1 MSSAPDLEPP
11 TKKPRVATD
20 HGHYLQDQQ
29 KVYSEAEVCTATNSS
44 WEKEEEAA
52 ERVPSPGRVRATGPL
67 AVQHGH
73 LPKDGKHIS
82 VKRLSLSL
90 KRVTPRTSLTGHEN
104 DKEDKDQIGKD
115 IRKSAISEYRGK
127 PEEYMKSLVDADEE
141 GEYSTEKEEMEHV
154 LMKDVGNVAGHVTGP
169 LVAAKHGH
177 HSPNE
182 ENLQRAT
189 VKEISFV
196 PKVTP
201 RASFATDV
209 RNIDHGDAHKKKGR
223 KVEDQIGKDNS
234 GRPEVSMEPSVS
246 ISEETEETTENTSS
260 EYRGRT
266 DESMEPS
273 VSVSDESKKATKN
286 VSSKYRVETNCEATN
301 IDDRE
306 EASNVVGS
314 CVLREEVGVEGIG
327 KVMSSLGQSMESA
340 VGTSKENENTATMSS
355 LAVEGEMDENLENEN
370 AATSLSVEVSP
381 TAGHAGKSEAYY
393 SANFKSAIYSVLTS
407 SPERHVI
414 NGEAVE
420 IVDSFMALPG

>member
-44 WEKEEEAA
+44 WEKEEAA

-73 LPKDGKHIS
+73 LPKDGKHTS

-141 GEYSTEKEEMEHV
+141 GEYSTEKEEKEHV
-154 LMKDVGNVAGHVTGP
+154 LMEDIGNVARHVTGP

-189 VKEISFV
+189 VKRLALSLK
-196 PKVTP
+196 KVTP

-234 GRPEVSMEPSVS
+234 GRLEVSMEPSVS
-246 ISEETEETTENTSS
+246 VSEETEETTENTSS
-260 EYRGRT
+260 ECRGRA
-266 DESMEPS
+266 DESMETS

-286 VSSKYRVETNCEATN
+286 VSSKHRVETDCEATN

-306 EASNVVGS
+306 EASNVIGT
-314 CVLREEVGVEGIG
+314 CVLRQEVGVEGMG
-327 KVMSSLGQSMESA
+327 KVMSSLDQSMELA
-340 VGTSKENENTATMSS
+340 VDTSEENENAATMSS

-393 SANFKSAIYSVLTS
+393 SANFKSAINSVLTS

-420 IVDSFMALPG
+420 IVDNFMALPG

>member
-73 LPKDGKHIS
+73 LPKDGKHTS

-141 GEYSTEKEEMEHV
+141 GEYSTEKEEKEHV
-154 LMKDVGNVAGHVTGP
+154 LMEDIGNVARHVTGP

-189 VKEISFV
+189 VKRLALSLK
-196 PKVTP
+196 KVTP
-201 RASFATDV
+201 RASFAPDV

-246 ISEETEETTENTSS
+246 ISEETEENTENTSS
-260 EYRGRT
+260 EYRGRA
-266 DESMEPS
+266 DESEETS
-273 VSVSDESKKATKN
+273 VGVSDESKKATKN
-286 VSSKYRVETNCEATN
+286 VSSKYRVETDCEATN

-306 EASNVVGS
+306 ETSNIVGS
-314 CVLREEVGVEGIG
+314 CGLREEVGVEGIG
-327 KVMSSLGQSMESA
+327 KMMSSMEPA
-340 VGTSKENENTATMSS
+340 VGTSEENENAATMSS
-355 LAVEGEMDENLENEN
+355 LAMEGEMDENLENEN
-370 AATSLSVEVSP
+370 SATSLSVEVSP
-381 TAGHAGKSEAYY
+381 IAGHAGKSEAYY
-393 SANFKSAIYSVLTS
+393 SANFKSAINSVLTS

-414 NGEAVE
+414 NGEAVK
-420 IVDSFMALPG
+420 IVDNFIALPG

>member
-1 MSSAPDLEPP
+1 MSSAPGLEPP

-73 LPKDGKHIS
+73 LPKDGKHTS

-104 DKEDKDQIGKD
+104 DKDEDQIGKD
-115 IRKSAISEYRGK
+115 IRKSVSSEFRGK
-127 PEEYMKSLVDADEE
+127 PEEYMESSVGADEE
-141 GEYSTEKEEMEHV
+141 GENSTEKEEVEHV
-154 LMKDVGNVAGHVTGP
+154 LMKDVGNVAGHITGP

-182 ENLQRAT
+182 EKLQRAT
-189 VKEISFV
+189 VKRLALSLK
-196 PKVTP
+196 KVTP

-246 ISEETEETTENTSS
+246 ISEETEENTENTSS
-260 EYRGRT
+260 EYRGRA
-266 DESMEPS
+266 DESEETS
-273 VSVSDESKKATKN
+273 VGVSDESKKATKN
-286 VSSKYRVETNCEATN
+286 VSSKYRVETDCEATN

-306 EASNVVGS
+306 ETSNIVGS
-314 CVLREEVGVEGIG
+314 CGLREEVGVEGIG
-327 KVMSSLGQSMESA
+327 KMMSSMEPA
-340 VGTSKENENTATMSS
+340 VGTSEENENAATMSS
-355 LAVEGEMDENLENEN
+355 LAMEGEMDENLENEN
-370 AATSLSVEVSP
+370 SATSLSVEVSP
-381 TAGHAGKSEAYY
+381 MAGHAGKSEAYY
-393 SANFKSAIYSVLTS
+393 SANFKSAINSVLTS

-414 NGEAVE
+414 NGEAVK
-420 IVDSFMALPG
+420 IVDNFMALPG